1 VLVDKDAAAMV
12 RALAPALDR
21 VVCTEL
27 PPAVAGR
34 PGAVSHPAAE
44 LTRMCEAV
52 GLPAEAEPR
61 FEEALRRAR
70 QLASEAPGGTLLVT
84 GSNYA
89 LAPARA
95 VLGDPRGT

>member
-1 VLVDKDAAAMV
+1 MV

-27 PPAVAGR
+27 PPSEIAGGR
-34 PGAVSHPAAE
+34 PGAMSHPAAE
-44 LTRMCEAV
+44 LARACEAV
-52 GLPAEAEPR
+52 GLPAEVEPR

-70 QLASEAPGGTLLVT
+70 ELAAEAPGGILLVT

-95 VLGDPRGT
+95 ALGDPRRASEGGRR